1 MRTIGRD
8 FLGNESGQD
17 LVEYTLLLFFIL
29 IVGLGVIEQTGTAVG
44 PSWTSANTILQ
55 AASAAS

>member
-17 LVEYTLLLFFIL
+17 LVEYTLLLAFVL
-29 IVGLGVIEQTGTAVG
+29 LVGLSIFIQTGTAVG
-44 PSWTSANTILQ
+44 PAWTSANTILQ